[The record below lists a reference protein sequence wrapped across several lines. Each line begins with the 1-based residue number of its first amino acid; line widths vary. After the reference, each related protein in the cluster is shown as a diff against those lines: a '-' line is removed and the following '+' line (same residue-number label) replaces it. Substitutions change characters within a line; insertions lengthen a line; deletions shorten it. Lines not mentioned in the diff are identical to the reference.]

1 VAWQA
6 HVANEERHKAEE
18 SAADLRQLSNSLLS
32 ELDDAIKELPGSTGA
47 QKILVTRVLEHLDRT
62 AKDSRGNR
70 QMQLDLVDA
79 YAKLGNIQGNT
90 YSQNLGDFSG
100 ALASMDKAIA
110 LVEPLTIN
118 GSKDREALHA
128 YAFALA
134 YRSEILLGTTRMPEA
149 IASIQA
155 SVAANERIIALPGI
169 TPAQLCDAAS
179 VYGVLGDELGQGG
192 NESLHDIPG
201 ALQALQKDVELANRA
216 LSIDPHLQRALRA
229 VVIAQLKIAETE
241 SETDPAQALK
251 DFQFGLER
259 VSALPKEEQGSMRI
273 LRVRDSLLE
282 GEAEVLVQLGR
293 YSEAHALYAQAA
305 EMVQHLSAADP
316 LDLRALFDVQTGLNQ
331 QAIAFETAADLAFSV
346 SPAERRSNL
355 DSAEKLWAQ
364 EVTVLQKMIKQDT
377 SNEEYAAVLAN
388 AQVHL
393 GTARS
398 ILRSSAEAAA
408 MARVGVASLKSLAAK
423 DQASPTTL
431 DIAAGDLLIVEP
443 ASLRE
448 PKTALTLAGRAV
460 ALTHGKSPSMLL
472 TLAQAYRATGQIEKS
487 RATAREGLALLPAL
501 QPGSVKPR
509 VRKLLEIQT
518 AMTS

>member
-1 VAWQA
+1 
-6 HVANEERHKAEE
+6 
-18 SAADLRQLSNSLLS
+18 
-32 ELDDAIKELPGSTGA
+32 
-47 QKILVTRVLEHLDRT
+47 
-62 AKDSRGNR
+62 
-70 QMQLDLVDA
+70 
-79 YAKLGNIQGNT
+79 
-90 YSQNLGDFSG
+90 
-100 ALASMDKAIA
+100 
-110 LVEPLTIN
+110 
-118 GSKDREALHA
+118 
-128 YAFALA
+128 
-134 YRSEILLGTTRMPEA
+134 
-149 IASIQA
+149 
-155 SVAANERIIALPGI
+155 
-169 TPAQLCDAAS
+169 
-179 VYGVLGDELGQGG
+179 
-192 NESLHDIPG
+192 
-201 ALQALQKDVELANRA
+201 
-216 LSIDPHLQRALRA
+216 
-229 VVIAQLKIAETE
+229 VIAQLKIAETE